1 MVLTGPAGNSLRRIR
16 RHSLFLFL
24 LAGTV
29 LVPLGVVG
37 ASLFTPGS
45 KIWIHI
51 RETLLFSYMGETL
64 LLAGG
69 TLVAASVIGT
79 AAAWLCVRYD
89 FPLKGFFNIALVI
102 PLALPAYVAAFAW
115 SGIFDYSGP
124 WQLFFRN
131 ILNQS
136 DGYPVPDIVSLPGAI
151 GIMTLALYPY
161 IFLPLRSTFKRQGG
175 SIYEAARVLGA
186 GEARLFFRI
195 ALPMARPALTGG
207 GVLVLME
214 VLNEYGAVHYFGINT
229 LSVGIFRAW
238 FSLGDLNAAMKLASV
253 LLMLVAFILLSEKFF
268 RGSRGFAQLVPRP
281 VQPLALR
288 GPSVAIA
295 LLVCATPVLL
305 GFLIPVAQLIRWT
318 ATAGQ
323 PLFDQ
328 RFLMQTLN
336 TLLLTVGATLLIL
349 LAALIS
355 GHLLRR
361 PALRGRTFIAS
372 TLTLGYAIPGAV
384 IAIGVMTSTGLID
397 SGLDGIAARYLS
409 GSIGALTAAYLVRYL
424 GVAFNPVEAGFT
436 QVSGRFREA
445 SRTLGRGSL
454 ESLIKIEV
462 PLLKPALQAAA
473 IMTAIDILKE
483 LPLTLILRPFNFE
496 TLATRAYEMAGDER
510 LETAALPSLVII
522 ALGLIPVLL
531 WTAQRPKTAQG
542 ASREHPEDK

>member
-1 MVLTGPAGNSLRRIR
+1 MTGPAGNSLRRIR

-37 ASLFTPGS
+37 ASLFSPAS
-45 KIWIHI
+45 EIWIHI
-51 RETLLFSYMGETL
+51 RSTLLGSYIGQTI

-69 TLVAASVIGT
+69 TLAAASVIGT
-79 AAAWLCVRYD
+79 AAAWVCVRYD

-131 ILNQS
+131 ILNRS

-253 LLMLVAFILLSEKFF
+253 LLMLVALLLISEKFL
-268 RGSRGFAQLVPRP
+268 RGSRGYANLVPRP
-281 VQPLALR
+281 IKPLSLG
-288 GPSVAIA
+288 GPAAGIA
-295 LLVCATPVLL
+295 LLICAVPVLF
-305 GFLIPVAQLIRWT
+305 GFLIPVAQLVAW
-318 ATAGQ
+318 ALQAEQ
-323 PLFDQ
+323 SLFDP
-328 RFLMQTLN
+328 RFLKQILN
-336 TLLLTVGATLLIL
+336 TLLLTAGATLLIL
-349 LAALIS
+349 SAALIS

-361 PALRGRTFIAS
+361 PALKGKNMLAS
-372 TLTLGYAIPGAV
+372 TMTLGYAIPGAV
-384 IAIGVMTSTGLID
+384 IAIGVMTSAGYID
-397 SGLDGIAARYLS
+397 SGLNGIAARYLSAGGRLFLS

-445 SRTLGRGSL
+445 SRNLGKSSL
-454 ESLIKIEV
+454 GSLIKIEL

-473 IMTAIDILKE
+473 IMTAIDLLKE
-483 LPLTLILRPFNFE
+483 LPLTLVLRPFNFE

-510 LETAALPSLVII
+510 LEMAALPSLVIVAI
-522 ALGLIPVLL
+522 GLIPVLL
-531 WTAQRPKTAQG
+531 WTRKKPTRSIA
-542 ASREHPEDK
+542 